1 MMRSD
6 HLITRSMKAISPLQ
20 NLQIVPKDDLPVPVS
35 AQHVFPL
42 RLVVQWIIGIVVLF
56 GLGTWLVWWDATVHR
71 TFMLEDI
78 RGACQRVMPE
88 TADRC
93 VDTVIIQRG
102 GGGR

>member
-1 MMRSD
+1 
-6 HLITRSMKAISPLQ
+6 MKAISPLQ
-20 NLQIVPKDDLPVPVS
+20 NLQIVPKDDLPEVVP

-56 GLGTWLVWWDATVHR
+56 GLGTWLVWWDATVQR
-71 TFMLEDI
+71 SFVLEDI